1 MKTLD
6 VAQGSAQWLFAR
18 AGIVTASELDNL
30 ISPTWKIRDGDTPAS
45 YMHLK
50 LAEKIMG
57 QPLNLE
63 LDTFAIDQGKLLEN
77 EAIPWLDFVHGMK
90 VERVGMC
97 LTDDGRVGASPDGL
111 IGEDG
116 GLEVKCPRPQTH
128 IKYLLD
134 GVVPKQYL
142 AQVHGSLWVT
152 GRKYWMFLSYSRQ
165 FPKLLI
171 RVERDER
178 IMQAIS
184 QAVES
189 YYANFDAALAKIK
202 AMQES

>member
-1 MKTLD
+1 MKILN
-6 VAQGSAQWLFAR
+6 VKQGSSEWLFAR
-18 AGIVTASELDNL
+18 AGIVTASEMDNL
-30 ISPTWKIRDGDTPAS
+30 ISPSWKVRDGDTPAT
-45 YMHLK
+45 YMHMK

-57 QPLNLE
+57 QPINLE
-63 LDTFAIDQGKLLEN
+63 IDTFAMDQGRMLES
-77 EAIPWLDFVHGMK
+77 EALPWLDFMHGIK
-90 VERVGMC
+90 AERVGMC

-128 IKYLLD
+128 VKYLLD
-134 GVVPKQYL
+134 GVVPKAYL

-152 GRKYWMFLSYSRQ
+152 GRAYWYFLSYSRQ

-171 RVERDER
+171 RVERDEA

-184 QAVES
+184 NAVES
-189 YYANFDAALAKIK
+189 YYKNFDEALAKVNQL
-202 AMQES
+202 AR